1 MPSRPDRPGKH
12 RAAHK
17 APSAFSRATARV
29 TSRARKPPH
38 PEPHRPTPNR
48 THPTLRRHGATA
60 VALGGVVMAA
70 TAVSG
75 SALSSQAG
83 SGDVATKDIAANVAD
98 EASQAAKTK
107 TGTERTHA
115 LPRASRDSIRAQIA
129 ELRPKA
135 ESSELGGGGVSD
147 ADEIIPDDPRE
158 IAMMMLDDFGWDES
172 QFGCLDEL
180 WSGESN
186 WSVTADNPR
195 SSAYGI
201 PQALPG
207 SKMASA
213 GPDWETNPVTQITWG
228 LGYIDTVYGDP
239 CSANSFKQ
247 ANNWY

>member
-1 MPSRPDRPGKH
+1 
-12 RAAHK
+12 
-17 APSAFSRATARV
+17 
-29 TSRARKPPH
+29 
-38 PEPHRPTPNR
+38 
-48 THPTLRRHGATA
+48 
-60 VALGGVVMAA
+60 MAA

-83 SGDVATKDIAANVAD
+83 SGDAATMDVAANVAD
-98 EASQAAKTK
+98 QASRAAKTK
-107 TGTERTHA
+107 TGTERTQA
-115 LPRASRDSIRAQIA
+115 LSRASRDSIREQIA

-180 WSGESN
+180 WTGESN

-239 CSANSFKQ
+239 CSANEFKQ